1 MRKWTSITLKKST
14 IKKLKKLK
22 LVEGESLGSVVE
34 RLVKEYEKTRKKEAR

>member
-22 LVEGESLGSVVE
+22 LIKTESLGSVVE
-34 RLVKEYEKTRKKEAR
+34 RLIKEYEKNRKKEVK